1 MTTKNIRKNINFL
14 RALRDRHT
22 GRVPT
27 SIQQKINNVV
37 DLYEDRKI
45 TQLTTAENLIN
56 GIATNNQ
63 KQRTKGLKQY
73 ETAIEKYQEQ
83 QPITERM
90 KATAEKA
97 RQGKVVKRVR
107 NTIRRTSQ
115 ASVASRLTRAVSNN
129 RGFGERKS
137 YAITYMLFTNQE
149 SEKSIRP
156 AFRVNG
162 IPYFPIFAGRP
173 PILANIKVTPFIET
187 LVRRRITK
195 PDEHPL
201 FKKVMMFLKRELDS
215 VVDPD
220 LLNYVDA
227 IVIYTAEQVES
238 TENFDVE
245 EEDLRE
251 TKNVAIY
258 NYYYDTWID
267 PEAETV
273 REAIEN
279 KTYNENECWI
289 NALLETYKDTELTR
303 QKRGS
308 LAKTLSRKKILELL
322 DRTEENIHKGASIKA
337 MKSVFEYFG
346 IPVKLYDTWL
356 NTIFRYIPRNYTKGH
371 SKKIFMAFIKNNH
384 VYPIYD
390 NRERLSQLKGEKSL
404 EFSASKNFYISDTT
418 EPPKYKMFSHI
429 DELLKLTEKDEYHL
443 VFRGICLYRVLYQLK
458 QAGYEPYIRYRA
470 GRVSELRVRFHYENR
485 KKPVIYHIYTQDLS
499 KDTIDRTVIYKNED
513 KYNNVAEAMFHF
525 KRKLFSQSHMSYYDD
540 VDLQILDE
548 CRTTVPMGYF
558 DKTVDEK
565 KLVEID
571 RTKAFTWAFNKIR
584 RIPVFN
590 AFDSWKHWDDT
601 LDINKLSSLTLYK
614 VKVKSA
620 NIFFNKKYNLI
631 YGKFL
636 RKMDLS
642 EIKIIYYKQPS
653 FIHKVNYKKIVDELW
668 ETPLGSNEDE
678 DKQIKKTIANVN
690 FGMLEKSKN
699 VSQRSV
705 IFNSLREACHYQR
718 KYGGRIYAVQEET
731 EITYYDREV
740 RVYDD
745 ADADDAYD
753 DDEEEEQAHTLN
765 EERKEGEK
773 YYILN
778 TSDRQTLVNG
788 YRYIKELLLQ
798 YHNYAMYET
807 YNILV
812 KNGIGVCSVKSDAFT
827 MHKHDF
833 DRVKGNPYYKIIN
846 TFRETE
852 IVLREPILNFEKGM
866 GNWRV
871 PDTPVHFPPKKSKF
885 SYNKLIPI
893 PTQEN
898 ESLDVVNEWETEDIC
913 KQIIES
919 NPCMIR
925 AKFAGSGKSFVG
937 TYFKKLG
944 YNVLFVVPHNRLSQE
959 IEGEATTLNTF
970 FRIPVNKGD
979 ELPAFD
985 HSAYD
990 VIFFDEIFMSNI
1002 FIYNKIREFVK
1013 NNPNKIIIGAGD
1025 TKQLQPIN
1033 DLTNTQSHDQYAD
1046 QCIDK
1051 IFKYN
1056 IYLKICKRVGEKDR
1070 ITLDD
1075 MYNDFWIN
1083 RLPIKDFIEKYFRY
1097 TDEINP
1103 DHMNIAYTNI
1113 RCKSVSDEVR
1123 KKLGK
1128 KSLYE
1133 VNEEMI
1139 CRLYLKY
1146 NGVNFNANI
1155 RYKILCIN
1163 SKGIIIENIKTKQK
1177 HTLTEEL
1184 LNKHFRYGY
1193 CATAHS
1199 CQGASINNNITIHE
1213 WDKSYLVSRE
1223 WAWTALTRA
1232 RDFNKVAFFK
1242 NDKADE
1248 KMEKQ
1253 LLINYLKN
1261 KIDGYKKQDLKAGR
1275 ELNEKNYVD
1284 VNFCMERLR
1293 GTCQKCGGDFHIEI
1307 KKGAL
1312 SSNFTCQRVD
1322 NEFSHTKDNC
1332 VAFCNYCNC
1341 SSK

>member
-73 ETAIEKYQEQ
+73 EKAIEKYQEQ

-97 RQGKVVKRVR
+97 REGKVVKRVR

-267 PEAETV
+267 PEGETV

-303 QKRGS
+303 EKRGS

-337 MKSVFEYFG
+337 MKSVFEFFS

-513 KYNNVAEAMFHF
+513 KYNNVAQAMFHF
-525 KRKLFSQSHMSYYDD
+525 KSKLFSQSHMSYYDD

-548 CRTTVPMGYF
+548 CRTTVPMGYLRE
-558 DKTVDEK
+558 TVNEK
-565 KLVEID
+565 NLVEID

-668 ETPLGSNEDE
+668 ETPLVT
-678 DKQIKKTIANVN
+678 KMKT
-690 FGMLEKSKN
+690 
-699 VSQRSV
+699 
-705 IFNSLREACHYQR
+705 
-718 KYGGRIYAVQEET
+718 
-731 EITYYDREV
+731 
-740 RVYDD
+740 
-745 ADADDAYD
+745 
-753 DDEEEEQAHTLN
+753 
-765 EERKEGEK
+765 
-773 YYILN
+773 
-778 TSDRQTLVNG
+778 
-788 YRYIKELLLQ
+788 
-798 YHNYAMYET
+798 
-807 YNILV
+807 
-812 KNGIGVCSVKSDAFT
+812 
-827 MHKHDF
+827 
-833 DRVKGNPYYKIIN
+833 
-846 TFRETE
+846 
-852 IVLREPILNFEKGM
+852 
-866 GNWRV
+866 
-871 PDTPVHFPPKKSKF
+871 
-885 SYNKLIPI
+885 
-893 PTQEN
+893 
-898 ESLDVVNEWETEDIC
+898 
-913 KQIIES
+913 
-919 NPCMIR
+919 
-925 AKFAGSGKSFVG
+925 
-937 TYFKKLG
+937 
-944 YNVLFVVPHNRLSQE
+944 NR
-959 IEGEATTLNTF
+959 
-970 FRIPVNKGD
+970 
-979 ELPAFD
+979 
-985 HSAYD
+985 
-990 VIFFDEIFMSNI
+990 
-1002 FIYNKIREFVK
+1002 
-1013 NNPNKIIIGAGD
+1013 
-1025 TKQLQPIN
+1025 
-1033 DLTNTQSHDQYAD
+1033 
-1046 QCIDK
+1046 
-1051 IFKYN
+1051 
-1056 IYLKICKRVGEKDR
+1056 
-1070 ITLDD
+1070 
-1075 MYNDFWIN
+1075 
-1083 RLPIKDFIEKYFRY
+1083 
-1097 TDEINP
+1097 
-1103 DHMNIAYTNI
+1103 
-1113 RCKSVSDEVR
+1113 
-1123 KKLGK
+1123 
-1128 KSLYE
+1128 
-1133 VNEEMI
+1133 
-1139 CRLYLKY
+1139 
-1146 NGVNFNANI
+1146 
-1155 RYKILCIN
+1155 
-1163 SKGIIIENIKTKQK
+1163 
-1177 HTLTEEL
+1177 
-1184 LNKHFRYGY
+1184 
-1193 CATAHS
+1193 
-1199 CQGASINNNITIHE
+1199 
-1213 WDKSYLVSRE
+1213 
-1223 WAWTALTRA
+1223 
-1232 RDFNKVAFFK
+1232 
-1242 NDKADE
+1242 
-1248 KMEKQ
+1248 
-1253 LLINYLKN
+1253 
-1261 KIDGYKKQDLKAGR
+1261 
-1275 ELNEKNYVD
+1275 
-1284 VNFCMERLR
+1284 
-1293 GTCQKCGGDFHIEI
+1293 
-1307 KKGAL
+1307 
-1312 SSNFTCQRVD
+1312 
-1322 NEFSHTKDNC
+1322 
-1332 VAFCNYCNC
+1332 
-1341 SSK
+1341 

>member
-1 MTTKNIRKNINFL
+1 MTSKNIRKNINFL

-73 ETAIEKYQEQ
+73 EKAIEKYQEQ

-115 ASVASRLTRAVSNN
+115 ASVASRLTRAVSN

-251 TKNVAIY
+251 TKNVSIY
-258 NYYYDTWID
+258 NNYHETWID
-267 PEAETV
+267 PEEETV
-273 REAIEN
+273 REAIQN
-279 KTYNENECWI
+279 KTYNENGCWI

-303 QKRGS
+303 EKRGS

-337 MKSVFEYFG
+337 MKSVFEYFS

-384 VYPIYD
+384 VYPIND

-404 EFSASKNFYISDTT
+404 EFSASKFFYISDMT

-443 VFRGICLYRVLYQLK
+443 VFRGSLLYTVLYQFK
-458 QAGYEPYIRYRA
+458 RAGYEPYIRYRA

-548 CRTTVPMGYF
+548 CRTTVPMGYLHE
-558 DKTVDEK
+558 TVDEK
-565 KLVEID
+565 NLVEID

-690 FGMLEKSKN
+690 FGMLEKSQN

-705 IFNSLREACHYQR
+705 IFNSLKEACHYQR
-718 KYGGRIYAVQEET
+718 KYGGRIYAIQEES
-731 EITYYDREV
+731 EINYWDRKV
-740 RVYDD
+740 RVYY
-745 ADADDAYD
+745 YD
-753 DDEEEEQAHTLN
+753 DSDDEEEEEQAHLLY
-765 EERKEGEK
+765 EETKEGEK

-827 MHKHDF
+827 MHKYDF

-852 IVLREPILNFEKGM
+852 IVLREPILNFEKGI

-871 PDTPVHFPPKKSKF
+871 PDTPVHFPPKKYKF

-898 ESLDVVNEWETEDIC
+898 EPLDVVNEWETEDIC

-1025 TKQLQPIN
+1025 TKQLAPIN

-1139 CRLYLKY
+1139 CRLYLKH

-1193 CATAHS
+1193 CATCHS

-1223 WAWTALTRA
+1223 WLWTSLTRA

-1242 NDKADE
+1242 NDKIDE

-1332 VAFCNYCNC
+1332 VAYCCYCNC